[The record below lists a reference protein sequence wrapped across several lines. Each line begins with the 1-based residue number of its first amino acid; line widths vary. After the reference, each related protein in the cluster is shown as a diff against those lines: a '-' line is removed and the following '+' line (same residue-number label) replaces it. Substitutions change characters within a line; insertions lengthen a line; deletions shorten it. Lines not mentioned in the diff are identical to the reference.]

1 MKNNN
6 FNLEEKD
13 IYKLFNGIKIE
24 ESEFEDMDREISTI
38 EKERIKKNLNKKI
51 KNKKNLKIVKYGS
64 IAAAVTLACT
74 IGLGTAYPTFAK
86 DIPVLGSIIQTLNGR
101 YGDSGEY
108 EKYSEVIDKSIT
120 DKGITV
126 TINEVLA
133 DDYKLIIGYTIKS
146 DEKIKDLEVFNLN
159 SFLKINGKG
168 FCGSGSA
175 TGKYIDDYTY
185 VGSEET
191 NINLFKAP
199 KNFNVDLKIRDI
211 LGKKGKWNF
220 AFSVS
225 REDIVKNSITFNP
238 NKKIDFPDAIVNIDK
253 TVFSPVGTYISLS
266 GNYKDENGGQNPSNI
281 FEYDYWIAF
290 DDKGVEL
297 APIGIGGGTS
307 NNKNFNSQM
316 NYTKVKDIPKYLT
329 IIPCK
334 ITPSAGGGVSVDKD
348 SKEIHQTIKT
358 KKPKEISKIIDGKYP
373 IELNQGKF
381 GKLVIKE
388 INTKGDTTTVKFI
401 ALGKT
406 PHFQAGSLYIKDENG
421 ERINFKDHY
430 DIRRNEENPN
440 EFEIDFEALN
450 KNKKYSICTDD
461 FSNVEFRE
469 DLKFKIE
476 LK

>member
-1 MKNNN
+1 M
-6 FNLEEKD
+6 
-13 IYKLFNGIKIE
+13 
-24 ESEFEDMDREISTI
+24 
-38 EKERIKKNLNKKI
+38 
-51 KNKKNLKIVKYGS
+51 
-64 IAAAVTLACT
+64 
-74 IGLGTAYPTFAK
+74 
-86 DIPVLGSIIQTLNGR
+86 
-101 YGDSGEY
+101 
-108 EKYSEVIDKSIT
+108 
-120 DKGITV
+120 
-126 TINEVLA
+126 
-133 DDYKLIIGYTIKS
+133 
-146 DEKIKDLEVFNLN
+146 
-159 SFLKINGKG
+159 
-168 FCGSGSA
+168 
-175 TGKYIDDYTY
+175 
-185 VGSEET
+185 
-191 NINLFKAP
+191 
-199 KNFNVDLKIRDI
+199 
-211 LGKKGKWNF
+211 
-220 AFSVS
+220 
-225 REDIVKNSITFNP
+225 
-238 NKKIDFPDAIVNIDK
+238 
-253 TVFSPVGTYISLS
+253 
-266 GNYKDENGGQNPSNI
+266 
-281 FEYDYWIAF
+281 
-290 DDKGVEL
+290 EL

-316 NYTKVKDIPKYLT
+316 NYIKVKDIPKYLT

-440 EFEIDFEALN
+440 EFEIDFEALD